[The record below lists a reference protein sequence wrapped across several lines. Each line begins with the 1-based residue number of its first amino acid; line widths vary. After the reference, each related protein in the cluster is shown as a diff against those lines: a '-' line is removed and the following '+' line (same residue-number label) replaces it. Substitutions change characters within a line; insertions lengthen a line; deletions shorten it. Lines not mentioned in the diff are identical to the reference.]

1 MAGFVV
7 EMGAVT
13 GEGVHQTPS
22 IGRLSGI
29 LPDSKVNSIYG
40 GVDDSWC
47 NQRFGGSLVYPE
59 PRSTTYSPAPTGHRP
74 FPLEIE
80 L

>member
-1 MAGFVV
+1 MKPSELSELRQASVQIPPH
-7 EMGAVT
+7 EVT
-13 GEGVHQTPS
+13 
-22 IGRLSGI
+22 
-29 LPDSKVNSIYG
+29 IYG
-40 GVDDSWC
+40 GADDSWC

-59 PRSTTYSPAPTGHRP
+59 PRSTTHSPTPTGHRP